1 MVKSDPLV
9 VPDAVHA
16 AAEPIG
22 GHFIHPTSTTTTR
35 NAAVGLA
42 SGHRAFPTT
51 GNSPDKNKMGTAKA
65 APA

>member
-22 GHFIHPTSTTTTR
+22 GHFIHPTSTTTR

-51 GNSPDKNKMGTAKA
+51 GNSPDKNKMETAKA
-65 APA
+65 TPA

>member
-22 GHFIHPTSTTTTR
+22 GHFIHPTSKTTR

-42 SGHRAFPTT
+42 SGQRAASTTSTT
-51 GNSPDKNKMGTAKA
+51 GLRFIKNFHDYDAF
-65 APA
+65 